1 MLRFLLGV
9 AVGATLAMLAGHAY
23 REREKQHLVNEIAKL
38 HADNVR
44 MQDGLR

>member
-9 AVGATLAMLAGHAY
+9 AVGATLVAMARHVY

-38 HADNVR
+38 HEWEDR
-44 MQDGLR
+44 DGAGQ